1 MLLNVFQSEWS
12 FLFIIGP
19 KMHMRRSGLI
29 DCLGLEAVDRFGS
42 RQLQRWRFVCIA
54 NADDISIGIV
64 QVHIIAYVVIDIH
77 IDVTMLNKLF
87 QP

>member
-12 FLFIIGP
+12 FLFIVGP
-19 KMHMRRSGLI
+19 EMHMRRSGLI
-29 DCLGLEAVDRFGS
+29 DCLGLETVDRFGS
-42 RQLQRWRFVCIA
+42 RQLQRCRFVCIA